1 MSNFFKNNKLVVLFC
16 ALILFIALIGL
27 SIRSHAQSV
36 PEQYVS
42 DTTSFGQRVFSY
54 PIHFIAGSISDIF
67 HKTEKP
73 TNKEKQLEAEN
84 ERLKSENKN
93 LKKEL
98 DMSDISKY
106 EPITAAVIARQ
117 PDQWLNTIVIDKGK
131 KSGIKEN
138 MAVMT
143 ADGLVGRVAKVN
155 QFSSQIHLI
164 TTKGRTNR
172 LSVNVQ
178 HDGHEVFGLID
189 HFDGKTNHLIISDID
204 NNEKIKAGDKVVTS
218 GLGDQ
223 LPKGLYIGEVKKVQ
237 NDQYGLSKQVAIE
250 TGANINH
257 FDHVF
262 IAKRDPKTIVNDEG
276 DGS

>member
-1 MSNFFKNNKLVVLFC
+1 
-16 ALILFIALIGL
+16 
-27 SIRSHAQSV
+27 
-36 PEQYVS
+36 
-42 DTTSFGQRVFSY
+42 
-54 PIHFIAGSISDIF
+54 
-67 HKTEKP
+67 
-73 TNKEKQLEAEN
+73 
-84 ERLKSENKN
+84 
-93 LKKEL
+93 
-98 DMSDISKY
+98 Y

-189 HFDGKTNHLIISDID
+189 HFDEKTNHLIISDID

-276 DGS
+276 DGSQ